1 MFGDPSSPEAQR
13 RVFACGPLTVGP
25 VMSDTPLFSGQRA
38 LALWAGERGVLSP
51 RMVVGGGRIARKLPP
66 WTLPDQI

>member
-1 MFGDPSSPEAQR
+1 
-13 RVFACGPLTVGP
+13 
-25 VMSDTPLFSGQRA
+25 MSDTPLFSGQRA